1 MTRESTWPIAP
12 GDLLSQARTPVP
24 GLYRTHVDRNLSV
37 VARTIADSYRGTGPL
52 RLGPDRR
59 LLVIAV
65 DGLGYEHAEAA
76 YASADL
82 RPLTSEFPTTTV
94 ACLMASL
101 TGKPAC
107 EHGFIGVQY
116 LHADGQRVV
125 NCHSGQVA
133 GSSKTLI
140 RPTATPDLL
149 TVFDRLGALGVP
161 SVVLP
166 NELAGLHADVRNRML
181 HGAHARH
188 RTGSK
193 EADPVGLVTA
203 FAAELS
209 ALKLDAGT
217 LTWAYLDFDSHI
229 HRYGFDRRV
238 LAGAAAL
245 GELAGRLRD
254 EGTSVLIF
262 SDHGLTPS
270 APGQATMKAWNA
282 VACERWCRLPA
293 GGAGRVRWLY
303 PHPGQAGRLAARLA
317 GQLSDAFVTSP
328 EELAELGVLAA
339 GSVGQRRIG
348 EVVLLATGPDFPVP
362 DPSTAFEHGSMTAA
376 EVVVPM
382 AIWSAARL

>member
-1 MTRESTWPIAP
+1 MRPASTWPATP
-12 GDLLSQARTPVP
+12 AELLGQASTAVP
-24 GLYRTHVDRNLSV
+24 GLYRRHADQNLSV
-37 VARTIADSYRGTGPL
+37 IAQTIADCYQGAGPL
-52 RLGPDRR
+52 RLGPSRR
-59 LLVIAV
+59 LLVVAV

-76 YASADL
+76 YAAADL

-94 ACLMASL
+94 ACLMASV
-101 TGKPAC
+101 TGAAGA
-107 EHGFIGVQY
+107 EHGFVGVQY

-133 GSSKTLI
+133 GWSAALI
-140 RPTATPDLL
+140 RPTVTPDLP
-149 TVFDRLGALGVP
+149 TVFDRLGELGVP

-166 NELAGLHADVRNRML
+166 HELAGLHAEVRNRML
-181 HGAHARH
+181 HGAHACRQA
-188 RTGSK
+188 GSK
-193 EADPVGLVTA
+193 ETDPVRLVAA

-209 ALKLDAGT
+209 ALELDAGT
-217 LTWAYLDFDSHI
+217 LTWVYLDFDSYI
-229 HRYGFDRRV
+229 HRHGFDHRV

-254 EGTSVLIF
+254 EGTSVLTF

-270 APGQATMKAWNA
+270 APGQATMKAWDA
-282 VACERWCRLPA
+282 AAGERWCRLPA

-303 PHPGQAGRLAARLA
+303 PHPGQAGRLAAQLA

-328 EELAELGVLAA
+328 DELAEIGVLAA

-382 AIWSAARL
+382 AIWSAGR